1 MKPTIA
7 EIIKA
12 AAIEFGVSPGHILGF
27 SRERKY
33 TVPRFAVYA
42 IAHDAGFS
50 YPRIAMA
57 MGGRDKTSVIA
68 GKLRAA
74 FFAATDPD
82 FAAIYEKLR
91 LDLIGADKPV
101 QFKSSRKS

>member
-1 MKPTIA
+1 MKLTLA

-12 AAIEFGVSPGHILGF
+12 AALQFGVSPGDILGF
-27 SRERKY
+27 SRVRQY

-68 GKLRAA
+68 GNLRAA

-82 FAAIYEKLR
+82 FAAIYAKLR
-91 LDLIGADKPV
+91 FDLIGADKPV
-101 QFKSSRKS
+101 QFKSSRKA

>member
-1 MKPTIA
+1 
-7 EIIKA
+7 
-12 AAIEFGVSPGHILGF
+12 
-27 SRERKY
+27 
-33 TVPRFAVYA
+33 
-42 IAHDAGFS
+42 
-50 YPRIAMA
+50 MA